1 MIGRI
6 LRSLAPHPG
15 KAGFHRLPLQS
26 ADHSQKLIASVTSH
40 KMLHRHGRTQL
51 HRKGTDVFVSL
62 LMAEIIV
69 DDTQIV

>member
-6 LRSLAPHPG
+6 LRCLAPYLRQ
-15 KAGFHRLPLQS
+15 AGFHRLPLQS
-26 ADHSQKLIASVTSH
+26 ADHGQKLIPSVASH
-40 KMLHRHGRTQL
+40 KMLRRHSPAQL
-51 HRKGTDVFVSL
+51 HRKGTDIFVSL